1 MANLWAH
8 KITHMRAYM
17 KIPWINNCKSI
28 AKKPCSS
35 LRSSSC
41 LDLYRTWI
49 EAVHL
54 ATALSWTVQGDVC
67 FYFNS
72 SFMITNSTKNCF
84 FFFFVRIFFFFVIAF
99 RGDAA
104 WHSTRSVSDRL
115 ETTRETRTLGKH
127 LSKLLQSR
135 TLIYVRKFIKSSM
148 SFQIDL
154 LMEKKS

>member
-1 MANLWAH
+1 
-8 KITHMRAYM
+8 MRAYM

-84 FFFFVRIFFFFVIAF
+84 LFCFCSHFFSVIAF

-104 WHSTRSVSDRL
+104 WHSTRSASDRI
-115 ETTRETRTLGKH
+115 ETTRETRKH